1 MQQLPNGFRFTVTD
15 TVGQTDSAQT
25 QDVGNTTTATD
36 TRSDVLLRCQRAH
49 ILCSDLVSCGNL
61 RFVSGREEIR
71 EVIEG
76 LTPEERTVGAIGLR
90 QIAASHSDSKTGWR
104 LVDRLGRR
112 GPRR

>member
-1 MQQLPNGFRFTVTD
+1 
-15 TVGQTDSAQT
+15 
-25 QDVGNTTTATD
+25 
-36 TRSDVLLRCQRAH
+36 
-49 ILCSDLVSCGNL
+49 
-61 RFVSGREEIR
+61 VSGREEIR